1 MIFPKGEVA
10 YENLRTA
17 FVDLNSFLQT
27 LKEDNFTG
35 YLQMSFWD
43 YEGILFL
50 EAGEIVNAIV
60 ETQGKRS
67 GGEEA
72 MENIIL
78 MSKQKDGRINV
89 YRLIPEMVTIL
100 ASTTMKEATY
110 KDLSTEFTSLD
121 KLLDKLSKEDHSG
134 FIDITLNDKKGWGII
149 LFQEGEI
156 IEAVMAD
163 EKSVGVS
170 GKNSLEKIVE
180 EVEKRGATFNVY
192 RAALEGR
199 VDRAIMT
206 QNQDLQ
212 GVVIEVM
219 QEVVRTIEFVVD
231 SSAKRTGTFLENLKK
246 AQIEKSDDY
255 PFLDP
260 FAAEFEYKDGEIQL
274 QGKVPVEKFIR
285 GIKDCIYLTLD
296 KTPLD
301 ITKQELYA
309 RIKTSLQ
316 PTIEKFKKEIDGIG
330 LKSTMPEF
338 IVF

>member
-1 MIFPKGEVA
+1 MIFPQGDVA

-35 YLQMSFWD
+35 YLQLSFWD

-60 ETQGKRS
+60 EAQGKRR

-72 MENIIL
+72 MENIIR

-100 ASTTMKEATY
+100 ASTTMNEATY

-121 KLLDKLSKEDHSG
+121 KLLDKLSKENHSG
-134 FIDITLNDKKGWGII
+134 FIDIKLNDKKGWGII

-156 IEAVMAD
+156 VEAVLAD
-163 EKSVGVS
+163 EKSAWVS
-170 GKNSLEKIVE
+170 GKNSLDKIIE
-180 EVEKRGATFNVY
+180 EVQKTGATFNVY
-192 RAALEGR
+192 RATLEGGN
-199 VDRAIMT
+199 DRAAMA
-206 QNQDLQ
+206 QSQDVQ
-212 GVVIEVM
+212 SVVLEVM
-219 QEVVRTIEFVVD
+219 QEVVRIIESVVD
-231 SSAKRTGTFLENLKK
+231 SLAKRTGTFLENLKK
-246 AQIEKSDDY
+246 AQIEKSEDY

-260 FAAEFEYKDGEIQL
+260 FAAEFEYKNGEIIF
-274 QGKVPVEKFIR
+274 QGRIPIERFLR
-285 GIKDCIYLTLD
+285 GIKDCIELTLD
-296 KTPLD
+296 KTPLN
-301 ITKQELYA
+301 ITKKELYA

-316 PTIEKFKKEIDGIG
+316 PTIEKYKKEIDNIG
-330 LKSTMPEF
+330 LKSTMSEWIAF
-338 IVF
+338 